1 MAARRAGEPGK
12 GVKSDP
18 GRRTVIAHDPGRRT
32 VIAHD
37 VVVGLH
43 EDDPVSADP
52 PI

>member
-18 GRRTVIAHDPGRRT
+18 GRRTVIAHD
-32 VIAHD
+32 VI
-37 VVVGLH
+37 VGLH